1 MYTQNLVHL
10 VIDSVQHATNTS
22 LVSMAHGR
30 LQHMVGIADGF
41 AKNV

>member
-10 VIDSVQHATNTS
+10 VIDSVQHATNTN
-22 LVSMAHGR
+22 LVSMANGR
-30 LQHMVGIADGF
+30 LQHMARIADGF

>member
-22 LVSMAHGR
+22 LVSMENGR

>member
-1 MYTQNLVHL
+1 MYTQILVHL
-10 VIDSVQHATNTS
+10 VTDSVQHATNTN
-22 LVSMAHGR
+22 LVSMENGK